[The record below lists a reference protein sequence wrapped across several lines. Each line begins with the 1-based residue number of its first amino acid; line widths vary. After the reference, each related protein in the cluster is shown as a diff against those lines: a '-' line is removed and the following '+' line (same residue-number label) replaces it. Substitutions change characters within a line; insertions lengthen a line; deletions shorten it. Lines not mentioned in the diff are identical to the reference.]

1 MSNDNIINLNQ
12 KRLFNAL
19 ESFPANSIYS
29 MAPKNYVL
37 RGFDYYKKNSLLDF
51 KWNDD
56 FSTLTATVYGGRHYS
71 VDISQSGNDL
81 SLFCNCP
88 AWTPYTQCKHVICT
102 LITIKNIFQPASFR
116 YPSQDAEYRNSMST
130 SFFNMVAA
138 APIPDEPVESAGYSI
153 ILELNSSGPEVYVMS
168 HNRKVHPYAKG
179 TPMELESLVSAPSYS
194 LYYFKRYLREYGNEH
209 PIILKTGGRETAL
222 EFDES
227 LSYSCT
233 TEIDTNKNHVIVRKL
248 CLDKGREIGDFF
260 IENDFIITLD
270 AGKAGYLKNTTGWR
284 LWNNLLDFTGYED
297 DFTVE
302 APKESFRI
310 PAGRFK
316 KIQIIFP
323 SPPADEVIPDDL
335 MVRTQGHE
343 CKITEATHTY
353 RATVTPAK
361 QKGDFFIIKAECN
374 LNGLIQ
380 APSFNFFAFF
390 RSIDHKLSGFLR
402 ANKRRAFLYK
412 AFFGMISAGTKKAM
426 LAAIKNALSEG
437 DFKRRSVKSEARRLL
452 NDYLSIFLRNE
463 KQLQL
468 HDGNWIVSPVDKEKE
483 AMLYKI
489 PYEIFGWQ
497 IFKGISRHDEMYI
510 PAESLHE
517 NLALLYEK
525 FREHNIKLF
534 FDNKLVLESKWDF
547 AFDARRKSG
556 IDWFEI
562 KPEISCNGKLIDE
575 AEWMEILSKKKL
587 IEKDGAVQVLD
598 SNAQKIFN
606 IISTIYKSGNLSKT
620 GAREKEIVR
629 VPRLQILDW
638 IELRRSGVSVKLPP
652 EDEEIMKRLSRFEK
666 IDARPLPS
674 KLKARL
680 RHYQKEGYYWLSF
693 LYEYRFGSC
702 LADDMGLGKT
712 IQAITLLGGIKEGL
726 VKFPVKEKSCAHL
739 IVVPPSLLF
748 NWENEINR
756 FYPRLKIYLYTG
768 KERDTAFEGYDVV
781 LTTYGLVRRDIEKLK
796 DIRFDVII
804 FDEAQAIK
812 NIYADTTG
820 AVRRLSA
827 NFSMAVTGTP
837 LENHV
842 GEYYSIIDLV
852 LPGLLGEYDK
862 FKPLIKQYASPA
874 LDMIINR
881 SRPFVLRRTKEKILK
896 ELPPKIENDIYL
908 ELTEKQKAL
917 YKKTVEQVKSRIDD
931 AYKSKTAAQAK
942 IIALTAILKLRQL
955 CISPALISGDIKE
968 PSPKIDFLIA
978 NLKELQDEDHSA
990 LVFSQFTSFLDILE
1004 KDLGKN
1010 RMDFLRLDGS
1020 TPVGKRK
1027 KLIEKFQSEKGPAIF
1042 LLSLKAGGQGL
1053 NLTKASYVFHLDP
1066 WWNPAVENQASD
1078 RAHRIGQ
1085 KNKVTVTRILTH
1097 HTIEEK
1103 MMKLKKKKLALYK
1116 AVMDNT
1122 KGSKKNLSISRSD
1135 FNFLLS

>member
-12 KRLFNAL
+12 KRLLNAL

-29 MAPKNYVL
+29 MSPKNNL
-37 RGFDYYKKNSLLDF
+37 MQGFDYYKKNSLQGF
-51 KWNDD
+51 KWDKE
-56 FSTLTATVYGGRHYS
+56 FSSLTAQVYGYRHYA
-71 VDISQSGNDL
+71 VKFSQPGNKL
-81 SLFCNCP
+81 SLSCNCSE
-88 AWTPYTQCKHVICT
+88 WTPQTQCKHVICAI
-102 LITIKNIFQPASFR
+102 ITIKNIFQPASFR
-116 YPSQDAEYRNSMST
+116 YPSQDMEHRNSMSA
-130 SFFNMVAA
+130 SFFSTAA
-138 APIPDEPVESAGYSI
+138 ASPEPDKPDEPAGYSI
-153 ILELNSSGPEVYVMS
+153 ILEPGSSGTEAYVM
-168 HNRKVHPYAKG
+168 NCNKRVHFYDRGIPR
-179 TPMELESLVSAPSYS
+179 ELKPLVSDRLYS
-194 LYYFKRYLREYGNEH
+194 LYYFKRYLRDYGNEY
-209 PIILKTGGRETAL
+209 PIILKTGGKETSV
-222 EFDES
+222 EFDGS
-227 LSYSCT
+227 LSYSCK
-233 TEIDTNKNHVIVRKL
+233 TEIDTKKNYVTVRKV
-248 CLDKGREIGDFF
+248 CLDKDREIRNFF
-260 IENDFIITLD
+260 VENDLLINLD
-270 AGKAGYLKNTTGWR
+270 DGKIGYLNETAGWS
-284 LWNNLLDFTGYED
+284 LWHNLLDFNGYDD

-302 APKESFRI
+302 MPKESFRI

-316 KIQIIFP
+316 KIQIVFP
-323 SPPADEVIPDDL
+323 SQPEDKTLPDDL
-335 MVRTQGHE
+335 IIRAGGNE
-343 CKITEATHTY
+343 CEITEATHTY
-353 RATVTPAK
+353 RATVTRAK
-361 QKGDFFIIKAECN
+361 EESGFFVIKAECS

-380 APSFNFFAFF
+380 SPSFNLFDFF
-390 RSIDHKLSGFLR
+390 SLIDYELSGSLR
-402 ANKRRAFLYK
+402 ANKRREFLYK
-412 AFFGMISAGTKKAM
+412 AFFGMISAKTKKAM
-426 LAAIKNALSEG
+426 IEAIRNALSEG
-437 DFKRRSVKSEARRLL
+437 DFKRGSVKSEARKFL
-452 NDYLSIFLRNE
+452 NNYLSIFLRNE
-463 KQLQL
+463 KQLQV
-468 HDGNWIVSPVDKEKE
+468 HDGNWIVSPVNKEKE

-489 PYEIFGWQ
+489 PYEIFGWR
-497 IFKGISRHDEMYI
+497 IFKGMSEHDEMHI
-510 PAESLHE
+510 PSKSLHE
-517 NLALLYEK
+517 NLSLLYEK

-547 AFDARRKSG
+547 AFDARRRSG

-562 KPEISCNGKLIDE
+562 KPEIRCNGKLIDE
-575 AEWMEILSKKKL
+575 AEWMEILGKKKL
-587 IEKDGAVQVLD
+587 MEKDGAVQVLD
-598 SNAQKIFN
+598 TNAQKIFN

-620 GAREKEIVR
+620 GARGKEIVR

-638 IELRRSGVSVKLPP
+638 IELRRSGVRVKLPP
-652 EDEEIMKRLSRFEK
+652 EDEEIIKRLSRFEK

-680 RHYQKEGYYWLSF
+680 RQYQKEGYYWLSF
-693 LYEYRFGSC
+693 LYEHRFGSC

-712 IQAITLLGGIKEGL
+712 IQAITLLAGIKEGL
-726 VKFPVKEKSCAHL
+726 VKSPVKEEICAHL

-756 FYPRLKIYLYTG
+756 FYPGLKIYLYTG
-768 KERDTAFEGYDVV
+768 KERDTAFEGYDIV

-862 FKPLIKQYASPA
+862 FKPLINQGASPA

-881 SRPFVLRRTKEKILK
+881 TRPFVLRRTKEKILK

-908 ELTEKQKAL
+908 DLTEKQKAL

-955 CISPALISGDIKE
+955 CVSPALISGDIKE

-978 NLKELQDEDHSA
+978 KLKELQDEEHSA

-1027 KLIEKFQSEKGPAIF
+1027 NLIEKFQSEKGPAVF

-1116 AVMDNT
+1116 AVMDDT
-1122 KGSKKNLSISRSD
+1122 KGGKRSLSVSRSD